1 MPRGKKY
8 NKKQML
14 ELYKQGMSYEEIA
27 ERINSNSVQSVRHSI
42 ERWNREEK
50 SRIREEEERKRLRK
64 EKELQEEQI
73 KRKRIEDEKKAPK
86 KGMLDYLIDN
96 ETWEALKYII
106 PVEYKDKVL
115 FDDENSTFYISEDL
129 DFSDF
134 SLYLFTYGFYL
145 ELKKNVDSN
154 EYPMEIRIMH
164 SSPSSKIDDV
174 KQLIPLF
181 RFNYDMDKQ
190 EEVKLSLK
198 DLIIEGRVEF
208 EDFHV
213 NVKDGS
219 VTPDAIR
226 NRIKSTG
233 YRTRI
238 FYNPLAT
245 LDYLNFRIIG
255 AEDGKLRLVYNYT
268 DEELENL
275 IINIMKADKEA
286 ILIVSNAVL
295 SIKQGN
301 FTINQK
307 DDHFY
312 GLLREHLLNALKPI
326 EVNVYPPYFLKL
338 AKDSS
343 VLKSIASFEEK
354 LKESVLLAVT
364 NYY

>member
-1 MPRGKKY
+1 MPRKKKY

-14 ELYKQGMSYEEIA
+14 ELYNQGMSYEEIA
-27 ERINSNSVQSVRHSI
+27 EKINSNSVQSVRHSI
-42 ERWNREEK
+42 ERWNREEEN
-50 SRIREEEERKRLRK
+50 RIREEEERKRLRK
-64 EKELQEEQI
+64 EKELQQEQI
-73 KRKRIEDEKKAPK
+73 KRKRIEDERKAPK
-86 KGMLDYLIDN
+86 MGMFDYLIDS
-96 ETWEALKYII
+96 ETLEALKDII

-115 FDDENSTFYISEDL
+115 FDHKNSTFYISEDL
-129 DFSDF
+129 DFSEF
-134 SLYLFTYGFYL
+134 SFYLFICGFYL

-174 KQLIPLF
+174 KQLNPLF
-181 RFNYDMDKQ
+181 WFNNDTEKQ

-198 DLIIEGRVEF
+198 DLIIEGRVEISK
-208 EDFHV
+208 FHV

-226 NRIKSTG
+226 DRIKSTG

-238 FYNPLAT
+238 FYNPLGT

-255 AEDGKLRLVYNYT
+255 AEDGKLTLIYNYT
-268 DEELENL
+268 DKELEN
-275 IINIMKADKEA
+275 IIMNIMKADKEA

-307 DDHFY
+307 YDHFY
-312 GLLREHLLNALKPI
+312 GLLREHLINALKPI
-326 EVNVYPPYFLKL
+326 KVDVYPPYLLKL
-338 AKDSS
+338 TKDSS
-343 VLKSIASFEEK
+343 VVKSIASFEVK
-354 LKESVLLAVT
+354 LRESVLLAVR